1 MVRDTV
7 KARKVGDSVV
17 ITLTKPILDAVE
29 ISEGDSLVLETTTSG
44 RVIARKEGPL
54 MAASERMELELE
66 LVEKKRAAL
75 DAEMSYIVVQHN
87 NSMPSDH
94 PWVEDDSIMEGVM
107 HEMQWQRSKLDI
119 EIVEKRLELLDS
131 GGGGG

>member
-44 RVIARKEGPL
+44 RVIARKEGRL
-54 MAASERMELELE
+54 VTASERMELELE

-75 DAEMSYIVVQHN
+75 DAETECILSQYN
-87 NSMPSDH
+87 NSMPIAH
-94 PWVEDDSIMEGVM
+94 PWVNDSSVMEIVM
-107 HEMQWQRSKLDI
+107 SDMRWQKSKLDI
-119 EIVEKRLELLDS
+119 EIIEKRLELFEA
-131 GGGGG
+131 GGVET